1 MSEHSTALLSELQA
15 VCQRILASDTKLSGG
30 SAALTN
36 MASVANG
43 TALANSLEALRRQC
57 VDNHEQ
63 VGELKRSLDSH
74 RGVIAGD
81 SAANAKMLVGLTRA
95 VESLVEGSERER
107 TQTTGQLSDLIRSVE
122 SLRVG
127 LAGFSA
133 NSRQQ
138 SAELRGSVESLER
151 TVSAFGEQVQVAL
164 NTLGGQIQSALGT
177 MSQQIATALRTSSE
191 QVGQEMSRQSAAY
204 ESLLGELLPV
214 QTRERLDELESLLT
228 VGLPKFS
235 EEIQAGVQQTLLE
248 VSRTFQL
255 AEREHGN
262 RMAELHR
269 DFNVTT
275 RRLEASLQPRRREEP
290 VG

>member
-1 MSEHSTALLSELQA
+1 MSDHSAALLSELQS
-15 VCQRILASDTKLSGG
+15 VCQRILANDPRLSGG

-57 VDNHEQ
+57 VDNHDQ
-63 VGELKRSLDSH
+63 VAELKRSIDGH

-81 SAANAKMLVGLTRA
+81 SAANAEMLVRLTRA
-95 VESLVEGSERER
+95 VETLVEGTEHER
-107 TQTTGQLSDLIRSVE
+107 TQTTGQLGDLIRAVE

-138 SAELRGSVESLER
+138 AGELRASVESLEG

-164 NTLGGQIQSALGT
+164 NTLGAQIQAALGT
-177 MSQQIATALRTSSE
+177 MSQQIGTALRASSD
-191 QVGQEMSRQSAAY
+191 QVGQEMSRQTAAY

-214 QTRERLDELESLLT
+214 QTRERLDELEALLA

-248 VSRTFQL
+248 VSRTFQE

-275 RRLEASLQPRRREEP
+275 RRLEASLQPRRRPEP